1 MTVRTSEPVD
11 GFTLTY
17 EIRTPATSPEP
28 RGPHRAVVLLHGW
41 PGDRTDYRA
50 TLPLLD
56 PAVTVVVPD
65 LRGFGDSDRHP
76 VDPAGAYSATGQA
89 RSIAGLIAELGLS
102 QPVVAGYDI
111 GSRIAQTLATEHPDH
126 VGRLVL
132 SPPLPGL
139 GTRVLDPLVQSELW
153 YMGFHRSGLAADL
166 LDGNP
171 AGIRRYLE
179 HFWNR
184 WSGPDF
190 RIASSALEHLTTAY
204 ARPGAFTSAIAW
216 YRAGPGMVSSALAE
230 TSPAPSNRIPIP
242 TSVLWPEY
250 DPIFP
255 RGWSDRLGKFFS
267 DVRLVPADGVGHF
280 TPVETPDRFAELV
293 NHAAAAE

>member
-1 MTVRTSEPVD
+1 MTVHTSEPVD
-11 GFTLTY
+11 GFRLTY
-17 EIRTPATSPEP
+17 EIRTAAAPPEP
-28 RGPHRAVVLLHGW
+28 GPHRAAVLLHGW

-56 PAVTVVVPD
+56 PAITVVVPD

-76 VDPAGAYSATGQA
+76 VDPTAGYSATAQA

-111 GSRIAQTLATEHPDH
+111 GSRVAQTLATEHPDH

-139 GTRVLDPLVQSELW
+139 GSRVLNPLVQSELW
-153 YMGFHRSGLAADL
+153 YMDFHRSELAAEL

-171 AGIRRYLE
+171 AGIRQYLE
-179 HFWNR
+179 HFWNQ

-190 RIASSALEHLTTAY
+190 QIATSALEHLTTAY

-216 YRAGPGMVSSALAE
+216 YRAGPGMVASALAE
-230 TSPAPSNRIPIP
+230 TPPAPSKRVPIP
-242 TSVLWPEY
+242 TSALWPEH

-255 RGWSDRLGKFFS
+255 RAWSDRLGEFFS
-267 DVRLVPADGVGHF
+267 DVHLVHADGVGHF
-280 TPVETPDRFAELV
+280 TPVEAPNRFAELIS
-293 NHAAAAE
+293 HAAAAT